1 MIETPQLDPAT
12 FQDLAQKLTPCN
24 ALGTS
29 PKRLTHAEI
38 EVDIQMPV
46 YSFTRR
52 HKTLKEIRKL
62 VAVISASSPC
72 KEMTLEAR

>member
-1 MIETPQLDPAT
+1 MEKELKGKWPGVIQKGSRSWAGLIETPQLDPAT

-38 EVDIQMPV
+38 EADIQMPV
-46 YSFTRR
+46 YSF
-52 HKTLKEIRKL
+52 
-62 VAVISASSPC
+62 AV
-72 KEMTLEAR
+72 RN